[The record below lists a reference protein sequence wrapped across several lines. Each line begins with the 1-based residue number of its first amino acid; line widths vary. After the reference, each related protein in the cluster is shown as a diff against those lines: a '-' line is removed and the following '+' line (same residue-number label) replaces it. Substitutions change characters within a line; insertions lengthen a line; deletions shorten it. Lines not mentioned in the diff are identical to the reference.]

1 MTQKLD
7 RRTRYT
13 RSVIKQSFLELL
25 QKYPFPK
32 VTVTAICKKAEITR
46 ATFYLHY
53 MDIYALLDAILE
65 EALHLSENTNPDK
78 SLADFL
84 YQASQSNE
92 SASFI
97 KNNYTM
103 LPVCQRIADSP
114 CYQALFSDKTL
125 GPYILEYIFT
135 HEKTQM
141 ISFLQNQ
148 LQIDATLAENLYLFL
163 VSGAFTINQ
172 QHKWKKDE
180 SWFQIQAMLLR
191 LIYHGI
197 QGLKK

>member
-65 EALHLSENTNPDK
+65 EACIYPKIQILINPWPIFFTKPVNQMKGPLSSRITILCCPSVN
-78 SLADFL
+78 
-84 YQASQSNE
+84 ASQ
-92 SASFI
+92 I
-97 KNNYTM
+97 
-103 LPVCQRIADSP
+103 P
-114 CYQALFSDKTL
+114 
-125 GPYILEYIFT
+125 
-135 HEKTQM
+135 
-141 ISFLQNQ
+141 
-148 LQIDATLAENLYLFL
+148 L
-163 VSGAFTINQ
+163 VTKHS
-172 QHKWKKDE
+172 
-180 SWFQIQAMLLR
+180 FQIR
-191 LIYHGI
+191 P
-197 QGLKK
+197 

>member
-92 SASFI
+92 GDSFI

-135 HEKTQM
+135 HEKAQM

-148 LQIDATLAENLYLFL
+148 LQIDAT
-163 VSGAFTINQ
+163 
-172 QHKWKKDE
+172 
-180 SWFQIQAMLLR
+180 
-191 LIYHGI
+191 
-197 QGLKK
+197 